1 MFTVSGSRARY
12 CDGVSRRN
20 FLQVGA
26 VGLAG
31 LSLADLLRAD
41 EAQKRDPAYT
51 RKSIINVY
59 LGGGPSHMDTFDL
72 KPEAP
77 KEFRGEF
84 KPIDTNVAG
93 IQICEHLPK
102 LASMMDRLAIIRSLT
117 GVFEEHS
124 PHQTET
130 GWSESSLRTSGGRP
144 SLGSVV
150 AKLHGANNGSAPT
163 FVDLTGHTRHGFL
176 GSVYGAFRPDGEGRA
191 NLTLVGGVTVGRLD
205 DRQRLL
211 TGLDKLKREADA
223 SGSMKAMD
231 SFAQRAVGV
240 ITSGEVARALDLTQ
254 EDPRLRQRYLGGGA
268 SPHHENDRFLVARR
282 LISAGVRC
290 VSLAWGG
297 WDTHGNNFGHLKM
310 QLPPMDQGLGTL
322 VEDLDA
328 HGLLKDTIVIVW
340 GEFGRTPRVN
350 PSAGRDHWPRAMSVL
365 VAGGGMQMGQV
376 IGATN
381 RLGEVPKD
389 RPVHLQEIFATL
401 YQHMGI
407 EPKYTTLVDNN
418 GRPQYLVEH
427 NNSVRELLA

>member
-1 MFTVSGSRARY
+1 LT
-12 CDGVSRRN
+12 
-20 FLQVGA
+20 LT
-26 VGLAG
+26 
-31 LSLADLLRAD
+31 DLLRAD
-41 EAQKRDPAYT
+41 EAGLSNPNYKK
-51 RKSIINVY
+51 KSIINVY
-59 LGGGPSHMDTFDL
+59 LGGGPSHMDTFDM

-84 KPIDTNVAG
+84 QAIETNVSG
-93 IQICEHLPK
+93 VQICEHLPK
-102 LASMMDRLAIIRSLT
+102 LASMMDKLAIVRSLT
-117 GVFEEHS
+117 GLFEEHS

-130 GWSESSLRTSGGRP
+130 GWSEQSLRTSGGRP

-150 AKLHGANNGSAPT
+150 ARLHGANNGSAPT

-191 NLTLVGGVTVGRLD
+191 NLTLNGVTTGRLD
-205 DRQRLL
+205 DRQNLL
-211 TGLDKLKREADA
+211 TGLDRLKREADA

-231 SFAQRAVGV
+231 AFAQRAVSV
-240 ITSGEVARALDLTQ
+240 ITSGEVARALDLSQ
-254 EDPRLRQRYLGGGA
+254 EDPRLRERYLSGGN
-268 SPHHENDRFLVARR
+268 SPHHENDRFLAARR

-322 VEDLDA
+322 IEDLDG

-365 VAGGGMQMGQV
+365 VAGGGLQTGQV

-381 RLGEVPKD
+381 RNGEMPKD

-407 EPKYTTLVDNN
+407 DPKYTTLVDNN
-418 GRPQYLVEH
+418 GRPQYLVDH
-427 NNSVRELLA
+427 NSGLRELLA

>member
-12 CDGVSRRN
+12 CDGISRRN

-41 EAQKRDPAYT
+41 EAQKRVPAYA
-51 RKSIINVY
+51 RKSIINVF

-84 KPIDTNVAG
+84 KPIDTNVPG

-102 LASMMDRLAIIRSLT
+102 LASMMDKLAIVRSLT
-117 GVFEEHS
+117 GLYEEHS

-163 FVDLTGHTRHGFL
+163 FVDLTGHTKHGFL

-191 NLTLVGGVTVGRLD
+191 NLTLAGGVTVGRLD
-205 DRQRLL
+205 DRQQLL
-211 TGLDKLKREADA
+211 SGLDRLKREADA

-231 SFAQRAVGV
+231 SFAQRAVSV

-254 EDPRLRQRYLGGGA
+254 EDPRLRERYLGGGK
-268 SPHHENDRFLVARR
+268 SPHYENDRFLVARR
-282 LISAGVRC
+282 LISAGSRC

-297 WDTHGNNFGHLKM
+297 WDTADGPGAGNIDRRSRCPRPAQGHDRDRLGRIRPHAPR
-310 QLPPMDQGLGTL
+310 QLG
-322 VEDLDA
+322 
-328 HGLLKDTIVIVW
+328 
-340 GEFGRTPRVN
+340 GRT
-350 PSAGRDHWPRAMSVL
+350 
-365 VAGGGMQMGQV
+365 
-376 IGATN
+376 
-381 RLGEVPKD
+381 
-389 RPVHLQEIFATL
+389 
-401 YQHMGI
+401 
-407 EPKYTTLVDNN
+407 
-418 GRPQYLVEH
+418 
-427 NNSVRELLA
+427 

>member
-1 MFTVSGSRARY
+1 MLTVCGAQARY

-31 LSLADLLRAD
+31 LTLSDLLRAD
-41 EAQKRDPAYT
+41 EAGSGDARYKK
-51 RKSIINVY
+51 KSIINVY
-59 LGGGPSHMDTFDL
+59 LGGGPSHIDTFDL

-84 KPIDTNVAG
+84 QPIDTTVPG

-102 LASMMDRLAIIRSLT
+102 LASMMDKLAIVRSLT
-117 GVFEEHS
+117 GLHEEHS

-130 GWSESSLRTSGGRP
+130 GWSEQSLRSSGGRP

-150 AKLHGANNGSAPT
+150 ARLHGANNGSAPT

-191 NLTLVGGVTVGRLD
+191 NLTLNGVTTGRLD
-205 DRQRLL
+205 DRQQLL
-211 TGLDKLKREADA
+211 SGLDRLKRESDA

-231 SFAQRAVGV
+231 AFAQRAVSV
-240 ITSGEVARALDLTQ
+240 ITSGEVARALDLSQ
-254 EDPRLRQRYLGGGA
+254 EDPRLRERYLGGGK
-268 SPHHENDRFLVARR
+268 SPHHENDRFLAARR

-290 VSLAWGG
+290 VSLSWGG

-322 VEDLDA
+322 IEDLDA
-328 HGLLKDTIVIVW
+328 HGLLHDTIVIVW

-350 PSAGRDHWPRAMSVL
+350 PGAGRDHWPRAMSVL
-365 VAGGGMQMGQV
+365 VAGGGLQTGQA

-381 RLGEVPKD
+381 RNGEMPKD

-407 EPKYTTLVDNN
+407 DPKYTTLVDNN

-427 NNSVRELLA
+427 NTGLRELLA